1 MPRTSTRLSY
11 VAVALLAWLPAVAA
25 AQDRAAQDSGPRPEP
40 RTAPWR
46 VGVFVGGANDSPV
59 SSSLGVTP
67 GRDHRFIGVDAQTT
81 MLRLGPLRLNYAL
94 QILPAVLLSGR
105 AASPDYPRT
114 EVPGP
119 DRAYAFG
126 LSPFGFEL
134 ATPAE
139 RRVAVY
145 GAAAAGGLVFNRP
158 VPVPEAQR
166 INFTL
171 EYGGGALVR
180 VGRAHWVRAG
190 YKYHHLSNAYTARLN
205 PGVDGHVL
213 YAGYQWAVRLP
224 R

>member
-1 MPRTSTRLSY
+1 
-11 VAVALLAWLPAVAA
+11 V
-25 AQDRAAQDSGPRPEP
+25 
-40 RTAPWR
+40 
-46 VGVFVGGANDSPV
+46 
-59 SSSLGVTP
+59 
-67 GRDHRFIGVDAQTT
+67 
-81 MLRLGPLRLNYAL
+81 
-94 QILPAVLLSGR
+94 LSGR
-105 AASPDYPRT
+105 AAYPGYFRA

-126 LSPFGFEL
+126 VSPFGFEL

-145 GAAAAGGLVFNRP
+145 AAAAAGGLVFNRP

-205 PGVDGHVL
+205 PGVDGHVF